1 MKRLGNFKD
10 SAHFL
15 LVINQSIQKTP
26 PANIS
31 LLNGDLDSTL
41 GVWTGKDPITPAVA
55 MERKG
60 EWGVRQKQHRALPV
74 LALSSP
80 FVNRETCG
88 KVVTES

>member
-41 GVWTGKDPITPAVA
+41 GVWTGKDPPLRA
-55 MERKG
+55 KKLS
-60 EWGVRQKQHRALPV
+60 VRIKPFKSHRPYGRW
-74 LALSSP
+74 
-80 FVNRETCG
+80 NRNQG
-88 KVVTES
+88 AWVP